1 MRLDLSRFRRM
12 DWPLNVAVFILL
24 AFGLSAIY
32 SVALSRPESDFL
44 NVKKQAVAALLGLAA
59 FAFAARGNYRLLRNW
74 AIVLYLAGV
83 GMLLGVLLFGT
94 DVRGTTGWFDLWLFR
109 FQPVEYM
116 KVALAVALAA
126 YFAARSPGRLGAR
139 QVAESALITLVPALL
154 VMRQPDLGSAL
165 LLFAQWG
172 IVALIAGMRARQLLV
187 LSLMGAVLSLVAWN
201 AMLAPYQKA
210 RVLSFL
216 DPASDPL
223 GQGYNVSQAIIA
235 IGSGG
240 VFGRGLGFGS
250 QSQLKFLPE
259 SQTDFVFAVIAEEL
273 GLIGVCVVLGAF
285 AFLLWRLAR
294 VARGGPDDFTG
305 YLLAAFA
312 GVLLVQGVV
321 NVGANLGLVPVTG
334 VTLPLV
340 SYGGSSLVST
350 LLMLGIAQSAA
361 IRSRGADGGF
371 PSRPRMLS

>member
-1 MRLDLSRFRRM
+1 MRVDFSRFRRM

-44 NVKKQAVAALLGLAA
+44 NVKKQLFASAVGIAA
-59 FAFAARGNYRLLRNW
+59 FVLAARGNYRLLRNW
-74 AIVLYLAGV
+74 ALVLYLAGV
-83 GMLLGVLLFGT
+83 GMLLGVLLLGT
-94 DVRGTTGWFDLWLFR
+94 DVRGTTGWFELGAFR
-109 FQPVEYM
+109 FQPVEFM

-126 YFAARSPGRLGAR
+126 YFASRSQGRLRAR
-139 QVAESALITLVPALL
+139 HVAGSALIALVPAIL

-165 LLFAQWG
+165 LLIAQWG
-172 IVALIAGMRARQLLV
+172 IVALVAGMRLRHVVPLV
-187 LSLMGAVLSLVAWN
+187 LLAVLVGAVAWN
-201 AMLAPYQKA
+201 GLLAPYQKA

-235 IGSGG
+235 VGSGG

-273 GLIGVCVVLGAF
+273 GFLGACVVLGAF
-285 AFLLWRLAR
+285 AFLLWRLTRIAR
-294 VARGGPDDFTG
+294 AGTDDFTG
-305 YLLAAFA
+305 YLLIAFA
-312 GVLLVQGVV
+312 GGLLVQGVV
-321 NVGANLGLVPVTG
+321 NVGANVGLMPVTG

-361 IRSRGADGGF
+361 IRSRGTDLA
-371 PSRPRMLS
+371 